1 MNEDEAR
8 ESGHGHGHGHAH
20 EIPESGGRL
29 AGVVGL
35 NLVITVAEVV
45 GGVLSGSFSLLSD
58 AVHNF
63 SDGIAVIIAYVAIRM
78 NRLPRS
84 DRHTFGLKRA
94 EVVAAVINSGTLV
107 AISVWLFYE
116 AYQRFRHPTPVEGVL
131 MTAVAAIGLVA
142 NVIGTLLLKRGA
154 SKNMNLRAAYLHL
167 LSDAVSSV
175 GVIVGGVAISV
186 FGIFWIDPL
195 LTVLISIYVLKE
207 SLQILWR
214 ALDVVLLASPPNLSL
229 EELRQAVLAQPGVQD
244 IHHIH
249 LWQATEDDT
258 HFEAHVKVE
267 DQPLGN
273 ADDIRQ
279 TIEDLLHE
287 SYGIR
292 HTTLQLECIGS
303 PCATGELC

>member
-1 MNEDEAR
+1 MARQDE
-8 ESGHGHGHGHAH
+8 SGHGHGHAH
-20 EIPESGGRL
+20 EVPASGRRL
-29 AGVVGL
+29 AFVVGL
-35 NLVITVAEVV
+35 NLIITVAEVV
-45 GGVLSGSFSLLSD
+45 GGLLSGSLSLLSD

-63 SDGIAVIIAYVAIRM
+63 SDGVAIVIAWVAIRM

-94 EVVAAVINSGTLV
+94 EVVAAVINAGSLV
-107 AISVWLFYE
+107 AISLWLFYE

-131 MTAVAAIGLVA
+131 MTTVATIGLAA
-142 NVIGTLLLKRGA
+142 NVLGTLLLRSGA

-175 GVIVGGVAISV
+175 GVIIGGVAISV
-186 FGIFWIDPL
+186 FGVAWIDPL
-195 LTVLISIYVLKE
+195 LTVLISVYVLKE

-229 EELRQAVLAQPGVQD
+229 EELKQAVLSQPGVEN

-249 LWQATEDDT
+249 LWQATEEDT
-258 HFEAHVKVE
+258 HFEAHVEVE
-267 DQPLGN
+267 NQPLGN
-273 ADDIRQ
+273 AEAIRHA
-279 TIEDLLHE
+279 IEELLHD

-292 HTTLQLECIGS
+292 HTTLQLECTGS
-303 PCATGELC
+303 SCAAGCLC